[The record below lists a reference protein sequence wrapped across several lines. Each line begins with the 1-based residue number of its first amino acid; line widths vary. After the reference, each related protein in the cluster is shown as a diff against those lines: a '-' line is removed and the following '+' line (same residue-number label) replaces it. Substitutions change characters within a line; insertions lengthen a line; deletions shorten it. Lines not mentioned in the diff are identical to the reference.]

1 MPTGTGSFE
10 VRHWNEAPYEEFDEG
25 AKLTRAEVEQSFS
38 GDIAG
43 DGRAEWL
50 MSYRRDGTAHFV
62 GLQRV
67 TGAIGDRK
75 GSFVLETVGEF
86 DGAEARWAATVIG
99 GSGTGDLADLS
110 GSGSFR
116 APHGS
121 TAEFELEY
129 DLG

>member
-1 MPTGTGSFE
+1 MPTANGHFE
-10 VRHWNEAPYEEFDEG
+10 VKRWNEAPYEELDDG
-25 AKLTRAEVEQSFS
+25 AKLTRAEVDQAFS
-38 GDIAG
+38 GDIEG
-43 DGRAEWL
+43 DGAAQWL

-67 TGAIGDRK
+67 TGALGDRA
-75 GSFVLETVGEF
+75 GSFVLETVGDF

-99 GSGTGDLADLS
+99 GSGTGDLEHLN

-121 TAEFELEY
+121 TAEFQLEY
-129 DLG
+129 QLG